1 MSVKYYK
8 MSLSGGLVEM
18 KVQVTSM
25 FLLVKPLLVASER
38 STAELQSPITV
49 LPAVNE
55 PVLVEITT

>member
-1 MSVKYYK
+1 

-25 FLLVKPLLVASER
+25 FLLVKPLLVASDR
-38 STAELQSPITV
+38 RTAELQSPITV